1 MGKFILS
8 HFRETDSI
16 TSQKISLSS
25 IYTIL
30 VGNDKN
36 FRAEH
41 QFFNLTCLFTIAG
54 FSFFIVVNIIFEIDF
69 ILTLIKLFVVLTS
82 TMLYYYSRFSRFKNN
97 FQWASVLY
105 FLMILFSLLLIGI
118 LNGGVTGGIAPIYTS
133 ILALMLF
140 VMSGIKRIILF
151 AIWTLSISSLF
162 ILEYYRPDMIV
173 SYSSIQQKYV
183 DLFLS
188 YFAGIIIVAFVVV
201 NVKKLYLKEQ
211 SNMEGLIEKYRSSGS
226 ELKEIINR
234 KMMLLS
240 MRERDICRLLLQGQ
254 TNNEIAENL
263 FITEGT
269 VKSHLNKIYKKLE
282 TNNRVETINMMGNNL
297 TFL

>member
-1 MGKFILS
+1 MENLDLAYFKATNTFVPARKSL
-8 HFRETDSI
+8 
-16 TSQKISLSS
+16 TSV
-25 IYTIL
+25 YNIL
-30 VGNDKN
+30 VGSDENLKT
-36 FRAEH
+36 EH

-54 FSFFIVVNIIFEIDF
+54 FSIFVVINIIFEIDF
-69 ILTLIKLFVVLTS
+69 TLTLIKLCVVFTS

-140 VMSGIKRIILF
+140 VMSGTKRIVLL

-162 ILEYYRPDMIV
+162 VLEYYRPDMIV
-173 SYSSIQQKYV
+173 PYSSIQQKYV

-188 YFAGIIIVAFVVV
+188 YVAGIVIVAFVVV

-211 SNMEGLIEKYRSSGS
+211 LNLEELIEKYRSSGS
-226 ELKEIINR
+226 ELKEIINQ

-240 MRERDICRLLLQGQ
+240 MREREICRLLLQGQ
-254 TNNEIAENL
+254 TNNEIADNL
-263 FITEGT
+263 LLPLELLSRTSI
-269 VKSHLNKIYKKLE
+269 KSIKS
-282 TNNRVETINMMGNNL
+282 
-297 TFL
+297 

>member
-1 MGKFILS
+1 MQNILS
-8 HFRETDSI
+8 FRLNATETNYRA
-16 TSQKISLSS
+16 KKKLSS
-25 IYTIL
+25 VYSYL
-30 VGNDKN
+30 VGSDKI
-36 FRAEH
+36 FKAEH

-54 FSFFIVVNIIFEIDF
+54 FSSFIIINIVFEIDYT
-69 ILTLIKLFVVLTS
+69 LTLIKLFVVS
-82 TMLYYYSRFSRFKNN
+82 ASIIFYYFSRVKTIIS
-97 FQWASVLY
+97 WPPVLY
-105 FLMILFSLLLIGI
+105 FLMILFSLLFIGV

-140 VMSGIKRIILF
+140 VMSGTKRIVLL
-151 AIWTLSISSLF
+151 AIWALSISSLF
-162 ILEYYRPDMIV
+162 VLEYYRPDMIV
-173 SYSSIQQKYV
+173 PYASIQQKYI

-188 YFAGIIIVAFVVV
+188 YFAGIVIVAFVVV

-211 SNMEGLIEKYRSSGS
+211 LNLEDLIEKYRSSGS

-240 MRERDICRLLLQGQ
+240 MRERDICGLLLQGQ
-254 TNNEIAENL
+254 TNSEIADNL

-269 VKSHLNKIYKKLE
+269 VKCHLNKIYKKLE